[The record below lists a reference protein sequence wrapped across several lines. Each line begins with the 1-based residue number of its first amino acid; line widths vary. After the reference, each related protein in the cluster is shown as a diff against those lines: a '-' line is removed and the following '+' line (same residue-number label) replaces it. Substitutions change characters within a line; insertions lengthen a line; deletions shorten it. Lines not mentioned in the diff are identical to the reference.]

1 MSRPADFRPAV
12 EPGRFVGEPTDPIDE
27 RIEVGV
33 LVVGAGPAGLAC
45 AVRFGQLLEEH
56 PDVAERLGDVPLA
69 VVDKGKQAGSHLLS
83 GAVIRPAALERL
95 FDGHGGLDDIPTYGA
110 VGKEQVYVLT
120 HDRALPIPTPPP
132 MRNHGNLLV
141 SLSQVGRWLA
151 ARAESLGAMLLP
163 ETSAVRLLVENGSVV
178 GVRSGDKGRDQHG
191 AELPNFEPG
200 SDLVARVTVLAEG
213 TQGHLTNTALDRFG
227 LRGDAAPQVWE
238 LGVKEVWKVPRP
250 LDRVIHTMGWPLR
263 PQSKYRE
270 FGGSFIYPM
279 GDDLVSIGMVVGLDY
294 RDPRLNPHDLLQV
307 LKTHPT
313 VRAIL
318 EGGERI
324 EWGAKTIPG
333 GGFHALPRR
342 FHAPGLLLCGDG
354 VGMVNVPT
362 LKGVHYAV
370 ESGRLAAEAAF
381 AAIAGAPDD
390 APIPD
395 DALAPYD
402 ESVRA
407 SLIWDEL
414 HEVRDLRQ
422 VFGRGFFLGGA
433 LGVVNTVTKGRV
445 RIGSMTTEPDDDAP
459 LLPGEGSLPVL
470 MHDNALTFDRLSSV
484 FASGNKT
491 RDDQPNHLLVRTRVA
506 PDVAQLWANLCP
518 AQVYTVGPVGD
529 DGLAEVEVAPSNCVQ
544 CGAISAKGGRLTPP
558 EGGSGPEYWS
568 T

>member
-1 MSRPADFRPAV
+1 MSRPADFGTPLD
-12 EPGRFVGEPTDPIDE
+12 PDRFLVAPSDPLDE

-45 AVRFGQLLEEH
+45 AIRFGQLLEEH

-69 VVDKGKQAGSHLLS
+69 VVEKGKQAGSHLLS
-83 GAVIRPAALERL
+83 GAVIRPGALERL
-95 FDGHGGLDDIPTYGA
+95 FEGRGGLDGMPSYGE
-110 VGKEQVYVLT
+110 VDKEQVYVLT
-120 HDRALPIPTPPP
+120 RERGLPIPTPPP
-132 MRNHGNLLV
+132 MRNHGNVVV
-141 SLSQVGRWLA
+141 SLSQLGRWLA
-151 ARAESLGAMLLP
+151 ERAEAEGAMFLP
-163 ETSAVRLLVENGSVV
+163 ETSAVDLLVEHDGVV
-178 GVRSGDKGRDQHG
+178 GVRTGDKGRGLQHE
-191 AELPNFEPG
+191 ELANFEPG

-213 TQGHLTNTALDRFG
+213 TNGHLTNVALDRFG

-238 LGVKEVWKVPRP
+238 LGVKEVWKVPRR

-263 PQSKYRE
+263 PQAKYRE

-279 GDDLVSIGMVVGLDY
+279 GDDLVSIGMVLGLDY
-294 RDPRLNPHDLLQV
+294 RDARLNPHDLLQV

-313 VRAIL
+313 VRPIL

-381 AAIAGAPDD
+381 AAVSETPDD
-390 APIPD
+390 APVSAAALASYD
-395 DALAPYD
+395 DA
-402 ESVRA
+402 VRA
-407 SLIWDEL
+407 SFIWDEL

-422 VFGRGFFLGGA
+422 VFGRGFFVGGA
-433 LGVVNTVTKGRV
+433 LGMLNTITKGRV
-445 RIGSMTTEPDDDAP
+445 NIGSMTTEPDDEGQ
-459 LLPGEGSLPVL
+459 LLESDHAVPEVV
-470 MHDNALTFDRLSSV
+470 HDGQLTFDRLSSV

-491 RDDQPNHLLVRTRVA
+491 RDDQPNHLLVRERVA
-506 PDVAQLWANLCP
+506 PDVAELWANLCP
-518 AQVYTVGPVGD
+518 AQVYTAGARGD
-529 DGLAEVEVAPSNCVQ
+529 DGLVEVEIAASNCVQ

-558 EGGSGPEYWS
+558 EGGSGPEYWQ

>member
-1 MSRPADFRPAV
+1 MSRPADFRPEV
-12 EPGRFVGEPTDPIDE
+12 EPDRFVGEPTDPIDE

-45 AVRFGQLLEEH
+45 AIRFGQLLEEH
-56 PDVAERLGDVPLA
+56 PDLAERLGDVPLA

-95 FDGHGGLDDIPTYGA
+95 FDGHGGLDDMPTYGA

-120 HDRALPIPTPPP
+120 RDRALPIPTPPP
-132 MRNHGNLLV
+132 MRNHGNV
-141 SLSQVGRWLA
+141 VVALSQVGRWLA
-151 ARAESLGAMLLP
+151 ERAESVGAMLLP
-163 ETSAVRLLVENGSVV
+163 ETSAVRLLVENGGGV
-178 GVRSGDKGRDQHG
+178 GVRSGDKGRDEHG
-191 AELPNFEPG
+191 VELPNFEPG

-213 TQGHLTNTALDRFG
+213 TQGHLTNTALDQFG
-227 LRGDAAPQVWE
+227 LRVDAAPQVWE
-238 LGVKEVWKVPRP
+238 LGIKEVWKVPRP

-263 PQSKYRE
+263 PQAKYRE

-318 EGGERI
+318 DGGERI

-333 GGFHALPRR
+333 GGFHALPGRL
-342 FHAPGLLLCGDG
+342 HAPGLLLCGDG

-381 AAIAGAPDD
+381 AAIAAAPDE

-395 DALAPYD
+395 DALASYD

-407 SLIWDEL
+407 SFIWDEL

-459 LLPGEGSLPVL
+459 LLPGEGSLPAVT
-470 MHDNALTFDRLSSV
+470 HDGALTFDRLSSV

-518 AQVYTVGPVGD
+518 AHVYTVGPVGD

>member
-1 MSRPADFRPAV
+1 MSRPVDFK
-12 EPGRFVGEPTDPIDE
+12 EPFDPNRFVVAPTDPVDE

-33 LVVGAGPAGLAC
+33 LVVGGGPAGLAC

-69 VVDKGKQAGSHLLS
+69 VVEKGKQVGSHLLS
-83 GAVIRPAALERL
+83 GAVIRPGALERL
-95 FDGHGGLDDIPTYGA
+95 FEGHGGLDGMPTYGQ
-110 VGKEQVYVLT
+110 VGNEQVYVLT
-120 HDRALPIPTPPP
+120 RDKALPIPTPPP
-132 MRNHGNLLV
+132 MRNHGNVVV
-141 SLSQVGRWLA
+141 SLSQLGRWLA
-151 ARAESLGAMLLP
+151 ERAEADGAMFLP
-163 ETSAVRLLVENGSVV
+163 ETSAVQLLVENDRVV
-178 GVRSGDKGRDQHG
+178 GVRTGDKGRGLHDE
-191 AELPNFEPG
+191 ELANFEPG

-213 TQGHLTNTALDRFG
+213 TQGHLTNVALDRFA

-263 PQSKYRE
+263 PQAKYRE

-279 GDDLVSIGMVVGLDY
+279 GDDMVAIGMVVGLDY

-318 EGGERI
+318 EGGERV

-333 GGFHALPRR
+333 GGFHALPRT

-381 AAIAGAPDD
+381 AAVSQAAED
-390 APIPD
+390 APVPDAALATYD
-395 DALAPYD
+395 DALRD
-402 ESVRA
+402 SF
-407 SLIWDEL
+407 IWKEL
-414 HEVRDLRQ
+414 YEVRDLRQ
-422 VFGRGFFLGGA
+422 VFGRGFFVGGA
-433 LGVVNTVTKGRV
+433 LGMINTITKGRV
-445 RIGSMTTEPDDDAP
+445 CIGSMTTEPDDEAP
-459 LLPGEGSLPVL
+459 LLPVDGAVPEVT
-470 MHDNALTFDRLSSV
+470 HDGTLTFDRLSSV

-506 PDVAQLWANLCP
+506 PDVAELWANLCP
-518 AQVYTVGPVGD
+518 AQVYTVGPAGD
-529 DGLAEVEVAPSNCVQ
+529 DGLVEVELSPSNCVQ
-544 CGAISAKGGRLTPP
+544 CGAIAAKGGRLTPP
-558 EGGSGPEYWS
+558 EGGSGPEYWQ